1 MKTTSEFYSNLI
13 NDGYDIWD
21 VFPAICYH
29 VLKKIIALE
38 YVNLVEQGNTTEHE
52 LAGSPIREYLSTWI
66 DGVRDQ
72 RSEESIKSWV
82 DFCIDCTVLHQN
94 TCIFIHENE
103 EHAMDIVL
111 DSTIRMLSIMT
122 IRAIHMA
129 KLKPNEEKYGVVLMP
144 IDDQISLAVKESLS
158 QVHLANLVQSIEEI
172 IDTVEDLEN
181 VTRKMTSEYGL
192 VAGIAKM
199 NAQNKE
205 E

>member
-122 IRAIHMA
+122 SRAIHMA

>member
-1 MKTTSEFYSNLI
+1 MKTTSEFYSNLL

-21 VFPAICYH
+21 VFPAICYRVMKQ
-29 VLKKIIALE
+29 VLALE
-38 YVNLVEQGNTTEHE
+38 YVNLVE
-52 LAGSPIREYLSTWI
+52 
-66 DGVRDQ
+66 RDNPT
-72 RSEESIKSWV
+72 EESIKSWV
-82 DFCIDCTVLHQN
+82 NFCIDCTVLHQN
-94 TCIFIHENE
+94 TCIFINENE
-103 EHAMDIVL
+103 EHAMDVIL

-158 QVHLANLVQSIEEI
+158 QVHLANLVQNIEEI

>member
-1 MKTTSEFYSNLI
+1 MKTTSEFYNSLLD
-13 NDGYDIWD
+13 DGYDIWD

-29 VLKKIIALE
+29 VMKKVLALE
-38 YVNLVEQGNTTEHE
+38 YVNLVEQDNTT
-52 LAGSPIREYLSTWI
+52 
-66 DGVRDQ
+66 
-72 RSEESIKSWV
+72 EESIKSWV
-82 DFCIDCTVLHQN
+82 NFCIDCTVLHQN

-103 EHAMDIVL
+103 EHALDVIL

-144 IDDQISLAVKESLS
+144 IDDQISLGVKESLS
-158 QVHLANLVQSIEEI
+158 QVHLANLVQNIEEI

-181 VTRKMTSEYGL
+181 VTRKMTAEYGL

>member
-1 MKTTSEFYSNLI
+1 MK
-13 NDGYDIWD
+13 
-21 VFPAICYH
+21 H
-29 VLKKIIALE
+29 VLALE
-38 YVNLVEQGNTTEHE
+38 YVNLVE
-52 LAGSPIREYLSTWI
+52 
-66 DGVRDQ
+66 RDNPT
-72 RSEESIKSWV
+72 EESIKSWV
-82 DFCIDCTVLHQN
+82 NFCIDCTVLHQN
-94 TCIFIHENE
+94 TCIFTNENE
-103 EHAMDIVL
+103 EHAMDVIL

-122 IRAIHMA
+122 SRAIHMA

-158 QVHLANLVQSIEEI
+158 QVHLANLVQDIEEV

>member
-1 MKTTSEFYSNLI
+1 MKTTSEFYSSLL

-29 VLKKIIALE
+29 VMKHVLALE
-38 YVNLVEQGNTTEHE
+38 YVNLVE
-52 LAGSPIREYLSTWI
+52 
-66 DGVRDQ
+66 RDNPT
-72 RSEESIKSWV
+72 EESIKSWV
-82 DFCIDCTVLHQN
+82 NFCIDCTVLHQN
-94 TCIFIHENE
+94 TCIFINENE
-103 EHAMDIVL
+103 EHAMDVIL

-144 IDDQISLAVKESLS
+144 IDNQISLAVKESLS
-158 QVHLANLVQSIEEI
+158 QVHLANLVQDIEEV

>member
-1 MKTTSEFYSNLI
+1 MKTTSEFYSSLI
-13 NDGYDIWD
+13 DDGYDILD

-29 VLKKIIALE
+29 VLKKVLALE

-66 DGVRDQ
+66 NGVRDQ

-82 DFCIDCTVLHQN
+82 NFCIDCTVLHQS

-103 EHAMDIVL
+103 EHAMDVIL

-122 IRAIHMA
+122 IRAIRMA
-129 KLKPNEEKYGVVLMP
+129 KLEVNEEKYGVILTP
-144 IDDQISLAVKESLS
+144 IDGQTSLAVEKSLC
-158 QVHLANLVQSIEEI
+158 QAHLANLVQTIEEV

-181 VTRKMTSEYGL
+181 VTRKMTSEYSL
-192 VAGIAKM
+192 IVGIAKM

-205 E
+205 G